1 MNSTPQST
9 HVRVRSVYVTVCLPR
24 RLQQWRVR
32 QGPASAGREAEW
44 SPGRSP
50 GPARPRCR
58 CRGPCRG
65 RTGDISG
72 AENTTVAQEGPC
84 AVMTASEARPGV
96 LWGCASEL
104 NVGAKAGSRAGQ
116 PVTMRAEARVGER
129 GHGGSSLAP
138 NRWRTENRIA
148 IDGVSIRARRQS
160 TTWEMRPG
168 MLRLLHT
175 ADVHLSARHADMGE
189 QATAQRERQF

>member
-1 MNSTPQST
+1 MRG
-9 HVRVRSVYVTVCLPR
+9 HDGFR
-24 RLQQWRVR
+24 
-32 QGPASAGREAEW
+32 GPAL
-44 SPGRSP
+44 
-50 GPARPRCR
+50 GP
-58 CRGPCRG
+58 
-65 RTGDISG
+65 SG
-72 AENTTVAQEGPC
+72 AD
-84 AVMTASEARPGV
+84 
-96 LWGCASEL
+96 ASEL

-116 PVTMRAEARVGER
+116 PVTMRAEPRVGER

-175 ADVHLSARHADMGE
+175 ADVHLGARHADMGE
-189 QATAQRERQF
+189 QATAQRERQFDAFRATVDLALAEKVDLLLIAGDLFDSNTKELLWRGSASGTVSNKSDSNIKNLDKGVQKMFKNYPPKA